1 MHWPSKLF
9 IGANVLGV
17 WLLVG
22 YMVSR
27 NVEAGGGIDG
37 ADLVTIV
44 LTALAVMLA
53 ILTIFLASLAV
64 WGYASIR
71 EAAGRIAAEVAERI
85 AAEVAE
91 KTAKE
96 TAAEVAAR
104 TSREIQDQ
112 ESGQADGDEYADAAS
127 GENGQP
133 PDGG

>member
-1 MHWPSKLF
+1 MHWLSKIF
-9 IGANVLGV
+9 IGANVVGV

-27 NVEAGGGIDG
+27 NAESGGGIGG

-44 LTALAVMLA
+44 LAALAVMLA
-53 ILTIFLASLAV
+53 ILTIFIASLAV

-71 EAAGRIAAEVAERI
+71 EAAGKIAADVAQN
-85 AAEVAE
+85 
-91 KTAKE
+91 TAKM
-96 TAAEVAAR
+96 TATEVAAR

-133 PDGG
+133 PNDG